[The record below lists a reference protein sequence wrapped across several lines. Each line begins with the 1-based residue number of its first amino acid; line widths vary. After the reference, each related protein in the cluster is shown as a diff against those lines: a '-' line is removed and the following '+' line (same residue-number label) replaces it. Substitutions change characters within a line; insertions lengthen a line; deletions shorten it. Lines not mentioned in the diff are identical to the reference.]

1 MMHAAVSYCCRPRS
15 MEWRGVGGCFG
26 SMRAGVPS
34 PNSIAYWR
42 PLCPFF
48 AAPFFRHSSRVGVG
62 AAPGRVVIAS
72 VCPSSQKGGA
82 GFRGAYLL
90 L

>member
-1 MMHAAVSYCCRPRS
+1 MMHAAISYCCRPRS

-34 PNSIAYWR
+34 PNSIGQ
-42 PLCPFF
+42 CPFF

-62 AAPGRVVIAS
+62 AASGRVVIAS